1 MKYFSID
8 EMCKTSTGIP
18 NNPTNTVRSNL
29 AALIENVLDPL
40 RESYGKPIKVNSGY
54 RSKAVNAAVNGAA
67 SSQHVTGEAADISAG
82 SPSENKKL
90 FDILCSMNFDQI
102 INEHDYTWVHVSFS
116 QKRNR
121 KQRLE
126 AVKVG
131 GKTIY
136 KPM

>member
-1 MKYFSID
+1 MRYFSID

-18 NNPTNTVRSNL
+18 NIPNEAVRRNL
-29 AALIENVLDPL
+29 TALVEHVLDPL
-40 RESYGKPIKVNSGY
+40 RTAYGKPIAVNSGY
-54 RSKAVNAAVNGAA
+54 RSKAVNAAVGGAA

-90 FDILCSMNFDQI
+90 FDILCTMSFDQV
-102 INEHDYTWVHVSFS
+102 INEHGYTWVHVSYS

-121 KQRLE
+121 RQRLE

-131 GKTIY
+131 GKTTY